1 MAITAIPTLT
11 IHIDMMLMPRR
22 RRTKKASYAKLEVPT
37 STFIPYEY
45 HWDRETI
52 VTHKKEFLQIIKLEG
67 FSFET
72 ADDEDVDMK
81 KMVRN
86 SLLKSMADGTYAV
99 WFHTIRRRQS
109 AYPGGRQPP
118 GFPTYL
124 DKKWREKH
132 HSKDSYVNELY
143 ITVIRKPDTKGAAKI
158 HHFMKKASDVSS
170 KASSIESMRDSYK
183 ELAEAVNR
191 LVATMKDYGARLLT
205 TYETEHG
212 TFSEPMEFLGK
223 LVNCG
228 FSQPM
233 RFHHEKIATALPIY
247 RLYFGDRA
255 VEVAGGPRK
264 RYGGII
270 SIKEYAPA
278 TAAGLLDGFLQLPFE
293 FVISQSYTFHNRS
306 VNINRMQI
314 RQRRMMAAEDA
325 AISQIAEISDA
336 LDMAMSGHVAFGPH
350 HMTVMC
356 YEESL
361 PELEKVLSLA
371 IAELVNLGINPVREK
386 FVMEPAYWAQLPANF
401 DCIARGSDISTMNLA
416 GFASMHN
423 YPTGKIANNHWGD
436 AVTVFDT
443 SSGTP
448 YFFNFHAR
456 DVGHTTIIGPTGAG
470 KTVLLNFLCAQ
481 AQKFNCRIFFFD
493 KDRGA
498 EIFIRAISGKYTII
512 EPGKKCNFNPLQLPD
527 TPENRTFI
535 AEWLHTLVTVHD
547 EPFTAEDMER
557 INEAV
562 AGNFKLS
569 RKDRMLRNIAAFLG
583 MEGPGTMATRL
594 KMWHSGGPYSG
605 LFDNETDVVDFSI
618 GNAFGFE
625 MGEVLRERMSLE
637 PTLLYLFH
645 RISLSLDGTPTVIV
659 LDEAWAL
666 IDNKIF
672 AGRIR
677 DWLKTLRKLNGMVV
691 FATQS
696 VEDAS
701 NSAIS
706 ETLIQQ
712 TATQIFLPN
721 PKATDAYKRAFM
733 VTDREF
739 NLLKTT
745 DPASRYFLVKQG
757 KDVVVARIDLSGMD
771 DVVNILSARAET
783 IVILDEIRARVGDA
797 PEAWMPLFQEKVKL
811 EKEKFASK
819 ETKR

>member
-1 MAITAIPTLT
+1 MKLKAS
-11 IHIDMMLMPRR
+11 RR
-22 RRTKKASYAKLEVPT
+22 KTQKASYARLEV
-37 STFIPYEY
+37 STATFVPYEY
-45 HWDRETI
+45 HWDKETI
-52 VTHKKEFLQIIKLEG
+52 VTKKKEFLQIIKLEG

-86 SLLKSMADGTYAV
+86 SLLKSMADGTFAI

-109 AYPGGRQPP
+109 AYPGGKQPP
-118 GFPTYL
+118 GFGTYV
-124 DKKWREKH
+124 DKLWREKH
-132 HSKDSYVNELY
+132 HSKDSYINELY
-143 ITVIRKPDTKGAAKI
+143 ITVIRKADTKGAAKV
-158 HHFMKKASDVSS
+158 HHILKKASEVNS
-170 KASSIESMRDSYK
+170 KAAQIDSMREGQK
-183 ELAEAVNR
+183 ELAEAVQR
-191 LVATMKDYGARLLT
+191 LSATLRDYGARILT
-205 TYETEHG
+205 TYENEHG
-212 TFSEPMEFLGK
+212 TFSEPMEFLAK
-223 LVNCG
+223 LINCG

-233 RFHHEKIATALPIY
+233 RYTATNIDHYLPVY

-255 VEVAGGPRK
+255 IEVSGAPRK
-264 RYGGII
+264 RFAGLI

-293 FVISQSYTFHNRS
+293 FIIAQSFTFHNRS
-306 VNINRMQI
+306 VNINKMQI

-356 YEESL
+356 FEENL
-361 PELEKVLSLA
+361 PELEKVLSMA
-371 IAELVNLGINPVREK
+371 IAELVNLGINPAREK

-401 DCIARGSDISTMNLA
+401 DCIARGADISTMNLA
-416 GFASMHN
+416 GFASLHN
-423 YPTGKIANNHWGD
+423 YPIGKINNNHWGD

-448 YFFNFHAR
+448 YFFNFHNR

-481 AQKFNCRIFFFD
+481 AQKFNCRVFFFD

-512 EPGKKCNFNPLQLPD
+512 EPGEKCHFNPLHLPD
-527 TPENRTFI
+527 TPENRTFLG
-535 AEWLHTLVTVHD
+535 EWLHALVTVHD
-547 EPFTAEDMER
+547 EPFTAEDQDR

-562 AGNFKLS
+562 AGNFKLA
-569 RKDRMLRNIAAFLG
+569 RRDRILRNIAAFLG
-583 MEGPGTMATRL
+583 IEGPGTIAGRL

-605 LFDNETDVVDFSI
+605 LFDNETDVVDFNI
-618 GNAFGFE
+618 GNSFGFE
-625 MGEVLRERMSLE
+625 MGEVLKERVSLE

-645 RISLSLDGTPTVIV
+645 RINLSLDGTPTIII

-672 AGRIR
+672 SGRIR

-696 VEDAS
+696 VEDAT

-712 TATQIFLPN
+712 TATQVFLPN
-721 PKATDAYKRAFM
+721 PKATEAYKKAFM
-733 VTDREF
+733 ISDREF

-745 DPASRYFLVKQG
+745 DPGSRYFLVKQG

-771 DVVNILSARAET
+771 DVINILSARAET
-783 IVILDEIRARVGDA
+783 VGILDEIRAEVGDA
-797 PEAWMPLFQEKVKL
+797 PEAWMTPFQERVKL
-811 EKEKFASK
+811 EKEKFAAK
-819 ETKR
+819 EDKKK

>member
-1 MAITAIPTLT
+1 MKLN
-11 IHIDMMLMPRR
+11 LQRR
-22 RRTKKASYAKLEVPT
+22 KTQKAAYSRLEV
-37 STFIPYEY
+37 SAAAFIPYHH
-45 HWDRETI
+45 HWDRETV
-52 VTHKKEFLQIIKLEG
+52 VTRKKEFIQIIKLDG

-86 SLLKSMADGTYAV
+86 SLLKSMADGTFAL
-99 WFHTIRRRQS
+99 WFHTMRRRQS
-109 AYPGGRQPP
+109 AYPAGKQPP
-118 GFPTYL
+118 GFAAYV
-124 DKKWREKH
+124 DKLWHEKH
-132 HSKDSYVNELY
+132 HSKDSYINELY
-143 ITVIRKPDTKGAAKI
+143 ITVVRKADTKGAAKV
-158 HHFMKKASDVSS
+158 HHFLKKATEASN
-170 KASSIESMRDSYK
+170 KAAQMDAMREAQK
-183 ELAEAVNR
+183 ELSEAVQR
-191 LVATMKDYGARLLT
+191 LVATLKDYGARVLS
-205 TYETEHG
+205 TYENEHG
-212 TFSEPMEFLGK
+212 VFSEPLEFLAK

-233 RFHHEKIATALPIY
+233 RYSAANIAHTLPVY

-255 VEVAGGPRK
+255 IEVSGASHKRFAGL
-264 RYGGII
+264 I

-293 FVISQSYTFHNRS
+293 FIISQSFEFVNRS
-306 VNINRMQI
+306 VNINKMQI
-314 RQRRMMAAEDA
+314 QQRRMMAAEDA

-336 LDMAMSGHVAFGPH
+336 LDMAMSGHVAFGDH
-350 HMTVMC
+350 QLSVMC
-356 YEESL
+356 FEESL
-361 PELEKVLSLA
+361 PELEKVMSMA
-371 IAELVNLGINPVREK
+371 IAELVNIGINPVREK
-386 FVMEPAYWAQLPANF
+386 FVMEPAFWAQLPANF
-401 DCIARGSDISTMNLA
+401 EFVARKSKISTLNLS
-416 GFASMHN
+416 GFASLHN
-423 YPTGKIANNHWGD
+423 YPTGRIDGNHWGD

-456 DVGHTTIIGPTGAG
+456 DVGHTTIIGPTGSG

-481 AQKFNCRIFFFD
+481 AQKFNCRMFFFD

-498 EIFIRAISGKYTII
+498 EIFVRAISGKYSII
-512 EPGKKCNFNPLQLPD
+512 EPGKRCGFNPLQLPD
-527 TPENRTFI
+527 TPENRTFL

-547 EPFTAEDMER
+547 EPFTAEDMDR
-557 INEAV
+557 VNEAV
-562 AGNFKLS
+562 IGNYKLAK
-569 RKDRMLRNIAAFLG
+569 KDRILRNIAPFLG
-583 MEGPGTMATRL
+583 IEGPGTLAGRL
-594 KMWHSGGPYSG
+594 KMWHSNGPYAG
-605 LFDNETDVVDFSI
+605 LFDNETDMIDFSV
-618 GNAFGFE
+618 GTAFGFE
-625 MGEVLRERMSLE
+625 MGEVLKERVSLE

-645 RISLSLDGTPTVIV
+645 RISLSLDGTPTIIV

-696 VEDAS
+696 VEDATQ
-701 NSAIS
+701 SAIS

-721 PKATDAYKRAFM
+721 PKATDAYKKAFM
-733 VTDREF
+733 VSDREF

-745 DPASRYFLVKQG
+745 DPGSRYFLVKQG

-771 DVVNILSARAET
+771 DVINVLSARAES
-783 IVILDEIRARVGDA
+783 IGLLDEIRRETGDA
-797 PEAWMPLFQEKVKL
+797 PEAWMSAFQERMKQ

-819 ETKR
+819 DKK

>member
-1 MAITAIPTLT
+1 MKLKFQ
-11 IHIDMMLMPRR
+11 RR
-22 RRTKKASYAKLEVPT
+22 KVQKAAYSGLEV
-37 STFIPYEY
+37 SAAQFIPYEY

-52 VTHKKEFLQIIKLEG
+52 ITRKKEFMQIIKLDG

-86 SLLKSMADGTYAV
+86 SLLKSMADGTFAV
-99 WFHTIRRRQS
+99 WFHTVRRRQS

-118 GFPTYL
+118 GFSAYI
-124 DKKWREKH
+124 DKMWRNKH
-132 HSKDSYVNELY
+132 HSKDSYVNEIY
-143 ITVIRKPDTKGAAKI
+143 ITIVRKADTKGAAKI
-158 HHFMKKASDVSS
+158 HHYMKRASEVSNKAVQID
-170 KASSIESMRDSYK
+170 AMREAQK

-191 LVATMKDYGARLLT
+191 LVATLKDYGARLLT
-205 TYETEHG
+205 TYETENG
-212 TFSEPMEFLGK
+212 VYSEPLEFLAR

-228 FSQPM
+228 FSQPI
-233 RFHHEKIATALPIY
+233 RYTATNVAHALPIY

-255 VEVAGGPRK
+255 IEVSGAPKK
-264 RYGGII
+264 RFAGII

-293 FVISQSYTFHNRS
+293 FIISQSFTFHNRS
-306 VNINRMQI
+306 VNIGRMQLK
-314 RQRRMMAAEDA
+314 QRKMMAAEDA

-350 HMTVMC
+350 HLTVLC
-356 YEESL
+356 FEETL
-361 PELEKVLSLA
+361 PELEKILSQA
-371 IAELVNLGINPVREK
+371 IAELVNIGINPVREK
-386 FVMEPAYWAQLPANF
+386 FVMEPAYWAQLPANAEY
-401 DCIARGSDISTMNLA
+401 IARGSDINTMNLA
-416 GFASMHN
+416 GFASLHN
-423 YPTGKIANNHWGD
+423 YPTGKIAGNHWGD

-456 DVGHTTIIGPTGAG
+456 DVGHTTIIGPTGSG

-481 AQKFNCRIFFFD
+481 AQKFNCRTFFFD

-498 EIFIRAISGKYTII
+498 EIFVRGIGGKYTII
-512 EPGKKCNFNPLQLPD
+512 EPSQKCSFNPLQLPD
-527 TPENRTFI
+527 IPENRTFL
-535 AEWLHTLVTVHD
+535 AEWLHALVTAHD
-547 EPFTAEDMER
+547 EPFTAQDMDR

-562 AGNFKLS
+562 IGNYKLD
-569 RKDRMLRNIAAFLG
+569 KNDRTLRNIAPFLG
-583 MEGPGTMATRL
+583 IEGPGTIASRL
-594 KMWHSGGPYSG
+594 KMWHSDGPYAG
-605 LFDNETDVVDFSI
+605 LFDNPTDIIDFSV

-625 MGEVLRERMSLE
+625 MGEVLKERVSLE

-677 DWLKTLRKLNGMVV
+677 DWLKTLRKLNGMVI

-696 VEDAS
+696 VEDATE
-701 NSAIS
+701 SAIS

-721 PKATDAYKRAFM
+721 PKATEAYKKAFM
-733 VTDREF
+733 VSNREF

-745 DPASRYFLVKQG
+745 DPGSRYFLVKQG
-757 KDVVVARIDLSGMD
+757 KDVVVARIDLAGME
-771 DVVNILSARAET
+771 DVVNVLSARAET
-783 IVILDEIRARVGDA
+783 VNILDEVRAEVGDA
-797 PEAWMPLFQEKVKL
+797 PEAWMPVFQERMRL
-811 EKEKFASK
+811 EKEKFAAKDTSK
-819 ETKR
+819 KRVTS